1 MMTTWTTAVE
11 TAADTL
17 GDILNS
23 IAEGKGSNPAY
34 EEIAASVLR
43 SGLAVLL
50 EGPPEAIR
58 LDEVGRVLR
67 SKLHD
72 DGDTAWDALPPVEK
86 TFWLDLAAAAIA
98 AGDDALLDEAGAA
111 SG

>member
-1 MMTTWTTAVE
+1 MTTTWTTAVE

-17 GDILNS
+17 GDVLTS
-23 IAEGKGSNPAY
+23 IAEGARSNPAY
-34 EEIAASVLR
+34 EEVAEPVLR

-50 EGPPEAIR
+50 QGPPEAIR

-67 SKLHD
+67 SRLHD
-72 DGDTAWDALPPVEK
+72 DGDGSWEALPPVEK

-98 AGDDALLDEAGAA
+98 AGDAALLAEAGVSAD
-111 SG
+111 